1 MNKVHQALLT
11 NFMFLLMFISINTSA
26 QTVDAQTPSPQAFNS
41 QTVNEYRLGSGDTI
55 KITVFGQQDLSIETL
70 LNDSGKVDYP
80 FLGQL
85 QASGLTLAEFQQQIR
100 LGLKG
105 DYLVNP
111 NVSVSIVE
119 YRPFF
124 IDGEVKKPGGY
135 PFQPGLTVSKAA
147 ALAGGYTERASL
159 TKVFIIRS
167 NDPEQKSVNVKG
179 NTVVR
184 PGDIVTIK
192 QSYF

>member
-1 MNKVHQALLT
+1 MNKVHQVLLT
-11 NFMFLLMFISINTSA
+11 SFICLFIFVSTNSLA
-26 QTVDAQTPSPQAFNS
+26 KTVDD
-41 QTVNEYRLGSGDTI
+41 YRLGSGDTI
-55 KITVFGQQDLSIETL
+55 KITVFGQEDLSIETL
-70 LNDSGKVDYP
+70 LNDSGKIDYP

-85 QASGLTLAEFQQQIR
+85 QASGLTLAEFQQQIH

-111 NVSVSIVE
+111 NISVSIVE

-167 NDPEQKSVNVKG
+167 NDLEQKSVNVEG
-179 NTVVR
+179 NADVR
-184 PGDIVTIK
+184 PGDIVTVK

>member
-1 MNKVHQALLT
+1 MYKVQQLLLI
-11 NFMFLLMFISINTSA
+11 NILCLLVLISFKSSA
-26 QTVDAQTPSPQAFNS
+26 QNIG
-41 QTVNEYRLGSGDTI
+41 EYRLGSGDTI
-55 KITVFGQQDLSIETL
+55 KITVFGQEDLSIETL

-85 QASGLTLAEFQQQIR
+85 QASGLTLAEFQHQIY

-105 DYLVNP
+105 DYLINP
-111 NVSVSIVE
+111 NVSVGIIE

-184 PGDIVTIK
+184 PGDIITIK

>member
-1 MNKVHQALLT
+1 MNKQLISLT
-11 NFMFLLMFISINTSA
+11 IPNVVLFLLLSCIITF
-26 QTVDAQTPSPQAFNS
+26 TVQA
-41 QTVNEYRLGSGDTI
+41 EDDYKLGSGDTI
-55 KITVFGQQDLSIETL
+55 KITVFGQPDLSIETL

-85 QASGLTLAEFQQQIR
+85 QATEQTLAEFQQKIF

-105 DYLVNP
+105 DYLINP
-111 NVSVSIVE
+111 NVSVTITQ

-124 IDGEVKKPGGY
+124 IDGEIENPGGY
-135 PFQPGLTVSKAA
+135 PFQPGLTVNKAA

-159 TKVFIIRS
+159 TKIFIIRS
-167 NDPEQKSVNVKG
+167 NDSQQKSVSVNSNEKIQ
-179 NTVVR
+179 
-184 PGDIVTIK
+184 PGDIITIK

>member
-1 MNKVHQALLT
+1 MTKIMIKT
-11 NFMFLLMFISINTSA
+11 IIFLLLNFILIFSA
-26 QTVDAQTPSPQAFNS
+26 QAEDD
-41 QTVNEYRLGSGDTI
+41 YKIGSGDTI

-85 QASGLTLAEFQQQIR
+85 QATGQTLAEFQQKIY

-105 DYLVNP
+105 DYLINP
-111 NVSVSIVE
+111 NVSVTIVQ

-124 IDGEVKKPGGY
+124 IDGEVEKPGGY
-135 PFQPGLTVSKAA
+135 PFQPGLTINKAA

-159 TKVFIIRS
+159 TKIFIIRS
-167 NDPEQKSVNVKG
+167 NDSQQESINIHANAKIQ
-179 NTVVR
+179 
-184 PGDIVTIK
+184 PGDIITIK

>member
-1 MNKVHQALLT
+1 
-11 NFMFLLMFISINTSA
+11 MFLLIAISFDLSA
-26 QTVDAQTPSPQAFNS
+26 QPS
-41 QTVNEYRLGSGDTI
+41 NEYRLGSGDTI

-70 LNDSGKVDYP
+70 LNDSGKIDYP

-85 QASGLTLAEFQQQIR
+85 QATGLTLAQFQQVIHS
-100 LGLKG
+100 GLKG

-135 PFQPGLTVSKAA
+135 PFQPGLTISKAA

-159 TKVFIIRS
+159 SKIFIIRS
-167 NDPEQKSVNVKG
+167 NDPQQKTINVKANASVN
-179 NTVVR
+179 
-184 PGDIVTIK
+184 PGDIVTVK

>member
-1 MNKVHQALLT
+1 MKPINIFSQFFILL
-11 NFMFLLMFISINTSA
+11 LLIGSFSVSA
-26 QTVDAQTPSPQAFNS
+26 QS
-41 QTVNEYRLGSGDTI
+41 VNEYRLGSGDTI
-55 KITVFGQQDLSIETL
+55 KVTVFGQQDLSIETL

-85 QASGLTLAEFQQQIR
+85 QATGLTLTEFQQQIHQ
-100 LGLKG
+100 GLKG

-124 IDGEVKKPGGY
+124 IDGEVKSPGGY

-159 TKVFIIRS
+159 TKIFIIRS
-167 NDPEQKSVNVKG
+167 NDPEQKLVNVKA
-179 NTVVR
+179 NASVN
-184 PGDIVTIK
+184 PGDIVTVK

>member
-1 MNKVHQALLT
+1 MKT
-11 NFMFLLMFISINTSA
+11 T
-26 QTVDAQTPSPQAFNS
+26 
-41 QTVNEYRLGSGDTI
+41 TVNTLAQHIIWLCLLVFSFSSIAHASDNYKLGSGDTI
-55 KITVFGQQDLSIETL
+55 KITVFGQEDLSLEVL

-85 QASGLTLAEFQQQIR
+85 QATGKTLTQFQQQIYT
-100 LGLKG
+100 GLKG
-105 DYLVNP
+105 DYLINP

-124 IDGEVKKPGGY
+124 IDGEVNKPGGY
-135 PFQPGLTVSKAA
+135 PFQPGLSVNKAA

-159 TKVFIIRS
+159 TKIFIIRS
-167 NDPEQKSVNVKG
+167 NDPEQKSVNVHA
-179 NTVVR
+179 NTSVM
-184 PGDIVTIK
+184 PGDIITVK

>member
-1 MNKVHQALLT
+1 MNKIFQLILT
-11 NFMFLLMFISINTSA
+11 CIIFFLIGASFNLSA
-26 QTVDAQTPSPQAFNS
+26 QSSND
-41 QTVNEYRLGSGDTI
+41 YRLGSGDTI
-55 KITVFGQQDLSIETL
+55 KITVFGQQNLSIETL
-70 LNDSGKVDYP
+70 LNDSGKIDYP

-85 QASGLTLAEFQQQIR
+85 QATGLTLAEFQQQIHQ
-100 LGLKG
+100 GLKG

-124 IDGEVKKPGGY
+124 IDGEVKSPGGY

-159 TKVFIIRS
+159 TKIFIIRS
-167 NDPEQKSVNVKG
+167 NDPQQKSINVKA
-179 NTVVR
+179 NTAVN
-184 PGDIVTIK
+184 PGDIVTVK

>member
-1 MNKVHQALLT
+1 MK
-11 NFMFLLMFISINTSA
+11 SINIFNQCFILLLLIGSFFTSA
-26 QTVDAQTPSPQAFNS
+26 QSI
-41 QTVNEYRLGSGDTI
+41 NEYRLGSGDTI

-85 QASGLTLAEFQQQIR
+85 QATGLTLAQFQQQVH

-105 DYLVNP
+105 DYLINP

-159 TKVFIIRS
+159 TKIFIIRS
-167 NDPEQKSVNVKG
+167 NDSEQKSVNVKA
-179 NTVVR
+179 NASVN
-184 PGDIVTIK
+184 PGDIVTVK

>member
-1 MNKVHQALLT
+1 MNTKKLLLSLSKIMAIYLYSFMAVFTVQA
-11 NFMFLLMFISINTSA
+11 A
-26 QTVDAQTPSPQAFNS
+26 DD
-41 QTVNEYRLGSGDTI
+41 YRLGSGDTI
-55 KITVFGQQDLSIETL
+55 KISVFGQQDLSIETL

-85 QASGLTLAEFQQQIR
+85 QATGKTLAEFQQKIYT
-100 LGLKG
+100 GLKG
-105 DYLVNP
+105 DYLINP
-111 NVSVSIVE
+111 NVSVTIVK

-124 IDGEVKKPGGY
+124 IDGEVEDPGGY
-135 PFQPGLTVSKAA
+135 PFQPGLTINKAA

-159 TKVFIIRS
+159 TKIFIIRS
-167 NDPEQKSVNVKG
+167 NDDQQKSVSVHANAKVQ
-179 NTVVR
+179 

>member
-26 QTVDAQTPSPQAFNS
+26 QTVDA

-85 QASGLTLAEFQQQIR
+85 QASGLTLAEFQQQIH

>member
-1 MNKVHQALLT
+1 MKILQQALWI
-11 NFMFLLMFISINTSA
+11 NFLCLLMLVSLHSSA
-26 QTVDAQTPSPQAFNS
+26 QTVAD
-41 QTVNEYRLGSGDTI
+41 EYRVDSGDII
-55 KITVFGQQDLSIETL
+55 KVTVFGQQDLSIETL
-70 LNDSGKVDYP
+70 LNDSGKIDYP

-85 QASGLTLAEFQQQIR
+85 QAAGLTLAELQHQIYQ
-100 LGLKG
+100 GLKG

-124 IDGEVKKPGGY
+124 IDGEVKDPGGY

-159 TKVFIIRS
+159 AKIFIIRS
-167 NDPEQKSVNVKG
+167 NDPDQKSINVKA
-179 NTVVR
+179 NVSVN
-184 PGDIVTIK
+184 PGDIITVK